1 MRSTRWLARITR
13 TVTASSPG
21 WGTTELQAA
30 VIAPEIGS
38 ALEQCSDPAPSRILT
53 DEEARDW
60 LARFD
65 IYNPELPAVIDQV
78 LTYARTNC
86 PVAHSPAN
94 DGFHLVTRYKDVTAV
109 LRNDSLFSSAHGKS
123 LPHRQT
129 VLMPPLDSDPPLHGE
144 FRRLLNPF
152 LSRPGLKPFTDDVR
166 RIAADIVGQFAG
178 RSEIDVHEDF
188 ASPLT
193 ATVLAK
199 VILGIGDLDEVR
211 RVQTLV
217 DAIGR
222 GNASAAWAK
231 LQDYVVALLAV
242 RRAEGP
248 GRGDILD
255 AILYG
260 QVDGRPLTQEEQRGA
275 TTVLLLGGLDTT
287 TGAIGSIICRMTKD
301 PAVEQRVRDPGWMRH
316 EFDELLRLDSPV
328 TTEAR
333 YVTRDTELAGVPL
346 RAGEYVLLHFGSA
359 NRDEAQFASAG
370 RLNLDRS
377 ENRHIAFGIG
387 IHRCIGSNLARLTI
401 SVAFEELLRR
411 VRNIRSASGREVH
424 FTPGLSWRPVGLR
437 VAFDAADGTARATG
451 ASA

>member
-1 MRSTRWLARITR
+1 
-13 TVTASSPG
+13 
-21 WGTTELQAA
+21 
-30 VIAPEIGS
+30 
-38 ALEQCSDPAPSRILT
+38 
-53 DEEARDW
+53 
-60 LARFD
+60 
-65 IYNPELPAVIDQV
+65 
-78 LTYARTNC
+78 
-86 PVAHSPAN
+86 
-94 DGFHLVTRYKDVTAV
+94 
-109 LRNDSLFSSAHGKS
+109 
-123 LPHRQT
+123 
-129 VLMPPLDSDPPLHGE
+129 MPPLDSDPPLHGE

-166 RIAADIVGQFAG
+166 RIAADIIGQFAG
-178 RSEIDVHEDF
+178 RGEIDVHDDF

-193 ATVLAK
+193 AAVLAK
-199 VILGIGDLDEVR
+199 VILGIGDLGEVR

-242 RRAEGP
+242 RRAEGQ

-287 TGAIGSIICRMTKD
+287 TGAIGSIIYRMTKD
-301 PAVEQRVRDPGWMRH
+301 PAVEQRLRDPGWMRH

-333 YVTRDTELAGVPL
+333 YVTQDTELAGVPL

-359 NRDEAQFASAG
+359 NRDETQFANAG
-370 RLNLDRS
+370 QLDLDRS

-411 VRNIRSASGREVH
+411 VRNIRSAGGREVH
-424 FTPGLSWRPVGLR
+424 FTPGLSWRPAGLR
-437 VAFDAADGTARATG
+437 VAFDAVGGTARATG